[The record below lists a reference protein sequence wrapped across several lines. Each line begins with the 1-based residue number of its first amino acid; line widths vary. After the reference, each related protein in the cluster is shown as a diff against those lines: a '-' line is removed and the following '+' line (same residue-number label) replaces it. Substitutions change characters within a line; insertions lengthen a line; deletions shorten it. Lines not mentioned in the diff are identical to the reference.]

1 MMSPS
6 VALERLIQPPETRAQ
21 IQTVATAFLPIAGRM
36 SSILE
41 KKNHSSMDG
50 LGKTLPGIIEL
61 CRDIIDGVYV
71 DESWHPT
78 SDEKP
83 KITPY
88 PVYAALLKIGDQV
101 SLDSRQMSILAH
113 AFIAIWVG
121 VPEAPDG
128 KIPLSNLQKVFL
140 EFRRAHLWM
149 DSLESVD
156 TSEPENCYT
165 TLDQLEQRLRERGDL
180 RAGHLSPIR
189 RLLGLSL
196 QKESLIER
204 RTRAEIE
211 GSADTG
217 EYENRADSGLEME
230 RIQVD
235 VEEGDETDAAALIE
249 ALSFPTRTSVDQ
261 DKLFQTAERNA
272 LPSDDLVHRPIVATS
287 QGPSKH
293 RKHWVGKNGVA
304 RDRAKSDQLRRSN
317 QTLTN
322 RWERPTEFELYVYWN
337 AVTKP
342 VDADL
347 SAALALLLV
356 LLTSRELDL
365 ILETQLKSRL
375 GDLPECGENGR
386 IYICYESAVW
396 QSAAPQPVRK
406 TQLEAELRYQLVQ
419 TVPSVRMP
427 IVGPLWNLL
436 ERHVGSDPRDWRG
449 ALFKNHEKGSVAE
462 RAADLFDRIKKES
475 DVRLTRRRV
484 QRALF
489 HRLSDGASDMVASI
503 LIAGDHDD
511 ISRHAGIH
519 YYCAYESD
527 LQESYLQA
535 ISQLLPESRNTLHP
549 VALVQSDRRIG
560 SPYCPAPHVLRQ
572 LATDLKTHFQVTLR
586 QPIAKSTLPDI
597 HNAYT
602 LYTVLLLFLCTGYR
616 SVQAPLSRL
625 TDVDLNRRYAVI
637 ADKESDH
644 WSHSRIVPLTENFLS
659 HWDYYLSHRRH
670 VMRMVE
676 TYLGEPAPDHT
687 FFFLSTPNRRMAK
700 PIAVTPD
707 QIDEHLSSFS
717 SLPLNVGRHLLRSEL
732 LHRRV
737 PALLVDALM
746 GHWVAGREPMGRFS
760 TLSPVEYKE
769 VLVPVLAELQTELGW
784 TPLRGLG

>member
-1 MMSPS
+1 MSPS

-21 IQTVATAFLPIAGRM
+21 IQTVATAFLPIADRM

-41 KKNHSSMDG
+41 KKSHLNMDE
-50 LGKTLPGIIEL
+50 LRRVLPEIIEV
-61 CRDIIDGVYV
+61 CRDIIDGFYV
-71 DESWHPT
+71 DEFWHPT
-78 SDEKP
+78 SDERP

-88 PVYAALLKIGDQV
+88 PVYAALLKIGEQGFLN
-101 SLDSRQMSILAH
+101 SEQMSILAQV
-113 AFIAIWVG
+113 FFSIWVG

-128 KIPLSNLQKVFL
+128 KVPLSNLQKVFL

-149 DSLESVD
+149 DGLESVD

-204 RTRAEIE
+204 SVRTETE
-211 GSADTG
+211 NPADTD
-217 EYENRADSGLEME
+217 EYENGADSDFEME
-230 RIQVD
+230 RIPID
-235 VEEGDETDAAALIE
+235 VEASDESDSAALIE
-249 ALSFPTRTSVDQ
+249 CCSFSIRSVGDQ

-272 LPSDDLVHRPIVATS
+272 LPSDDLVHRPMVVTS
-287 QGPSKH
+287 QGSSTH
-293 RKHWVGKNGVA
+293 RNSWAGKNGVA

-322 RWERPTEFELYVYWN
+322 RWERPTEYELYVYWN
-337 AVTKP
+337 AVTEP

-356 LLTSRELDL
+356 LLTGRELDL
-365 ILETQLKSRL
+365 VLETQLKSRL
-375 GDLPECGENGR
+375 DDLPERGENGR
-386 IYICYESAVW
+386 IYICYESSAW

-406 TQLEAELRYQLVQ
+406 TQLDVELRHQLVQ
-419 TVPSVRMP
+419 TVRSVRMP
-427 IVGPLWNLL
+427 VVVPLWNLL

-449 ALFKNHEKGSVAE
+449 ALFKSNEKKNI
-462 RAADLFDRIKKES
+462 AARVDALFARIRTQA
-475 DVRLTRRRV
+475 DTRLTLKRIR
-484 QRALF
+484 RALF
-489 HRLSDGASDMVASI
+489 YRLSDGAGDMVEAV
-503 LIAGDHDD
+503 LIAGEHKDV
-511 ISRHAGIH
+511 SRHAGIH

-535 ISQLLPESRNTLHP
+535 ISQLVPESRNTLHP

-560 SPYCPAPHVLRQ
+560 SPYCPTPDALRQ

-586 QPIAKSTLPDI
+586 QPIGKSTLADI

-602 LYTVLLLFLCTGYR
+602 LYTVLLLCLCTGYR
-616 SVQAPLSRL
+616 SVQAPLSRI

-644 WSHSRIVPLTENFLS
+644 WSHSRIVPLTENILS
-659 HWDYYLSHRRH
+659 HWEYYLRHRRH
-670 VMRMVE
+670 VVRMVE
-676 TYLGEPAPDHT
+676 AYLGEPTPEHT
-687 FFFLSTPNRRMAK
+687 FFFLSTPTQRIAK
-700 PIAVTPD
+700 PTAVTPD
-707 QIDEHLSSFS
+707 GIEGHLSPFS
-717 SLPLNVGRHLLRSEL
+717 RLPLNVGRHLLRSEL
-732 LHRRV
+732 IHRKV
-737 PALLVDALM
+737 PVALVDALM

-760 TLSPVEYKE
+760 TLSPIEYKR
-769 VLVPVLAELQTELGW
+769 VLVPVLEEIQTELGW

>member
-1 MMSPS
+1 MSPS
-6 VALERLIQPPETRAQ
+6 VALERLIQPPETRAR
-21 IQTVATAFLPIAGRM
+21 IKEVAETFLPIASRM

-41 KKNHSSMDG
+41 KVNSHTLDD
-50 LGKTLPGIIEL
+50 LRQLLPGIVLL
-61 CRDIIDGVYV
+61 CENIIDGAET
-71 DESWHPT
+71 DHHWHPT
-78 SDEKP
+78 SEERP
-83 KITPY
+83 NLTPY
-88 PVYAALLKIGDQV
+88 PVYAGLLNIGEQGALH
-101 SLDSRQMSILAH
+101 SEQMSILAH
-113 AFIAIWVG
+113 VFFSIWVG
-121 VPEAPDG
+121 VPEAPEG
-128 KIPLSNLQKVFL
+128 KVPISNLQKVFL
-140 EFRRAHLWM
+140 EFRRAHLWREG
-149 DSLESVD
+149 LESVD
-156 TSEPENCYT
+156 TSEPDKCYKS
-165 TLDQLEQRLRERGDL
+165 LVRLERRLKVLRDI
-180 RAGHLSPIR
+180 RAGHLSHTR

-196 QKESLIER
+196 QEESLIDRGAGDATE
-204 RTRAEIE
+204 
-211 GSADTG
+211 
-217 EYENRADSGLEME
+217 DSDETDEHETSLDSNFEME

-235 VEEGDETDAAALIE
+235 VEESDETDSAALIE
-249 ALSFPTRTSVDQ
+249 ALSFPIRTVGDQ

-293 RKHWVGKNGVA
+293 RKSWVGKNGVA

-375 GDLPECGENGR
+375 GDLPERGENGR

-396 QSAAPQPVRK
+396 QSAAPQPARQ
-406 TQLEAELRYQLVQ
+406 TQLEAELRHQLVQ
-419 TVPSVRMP
+419 TVRSVRMP
-427 IVGPLWNLL
+427 VVVPLWNLL

-449 ALFKNHEKGSVAE
+449 ALFKNDEKKNI
-462 RAADLFDRIKKES
+462 AARVDALFARIRTQA
-475 DVRLTRRRV
+475 DTRLTLKRIR
-484 QRALF
+484 RALF
-489 HRLSDGASDMVASI
+489 YRLSDGAGDMVEAV
-503 LIAGDHDD
+503 LIAGEHKDV
-511 ISRHAGIH
+511 SRHAGIH

-535 ISQLLPESRNTLHP
+535 ISQLVPESRNTLHP
-549 VALVQSDRRIG
+549 VGLVQSDRRIG
-560 SPYCPAPHVLRQ
+560 SPYCPTPDALRQ
-572 LATDLKTHFQVTLR
+572 LATDLKTHFQATLR
-586 QPIAKSTLPDI
+586 QPIGKSTLADI

-616 SVQAPLSRL
+616 SVQAPLSRI

-687 FFFLSTPNRRMAK
+687 FFFLSTPNKRMAK

-707 QIDEHLSSFS
+707 QIDEHLASFS

-737 PALLVDALM
+737 PALLVDTLM

-769 VLVPVLAELQTELGW
+769 NLVPVLEEIQMELGW
-784 TPLRGLG
+784 TPVRGLG